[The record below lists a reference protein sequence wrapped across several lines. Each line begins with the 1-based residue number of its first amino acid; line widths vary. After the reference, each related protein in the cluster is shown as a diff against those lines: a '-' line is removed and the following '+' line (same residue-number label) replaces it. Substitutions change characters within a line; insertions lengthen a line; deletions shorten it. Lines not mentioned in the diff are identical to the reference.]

1 MYYIYLILLLLIFV
15 LLFRG
20 INLSINFAPA
30 KIKFIS
36 VFALLLLA
44 VRYITIFI
52 FFTSSN
58 IKYLYLLKPG
68 VFLNSLC
75 IPILAMISIYIL
87 ARKDKLKLTY
97 IIIVSIVLLVVYMF
111 IVFTMKTNIDI
122 YKNLGYRMYFESN
135 NILDAMY
142 LILNTL
148 FFFTAIILLSS
159 SVTNKFGMRLALASS
174 LILMLEIVVK
184 SVGFSIFPFISLGDI
199 FWLITV
205 NFSLNRLKKS

>member
-1 MYYIYLILLLLIFV
+1 
-15 LLFRG
+15 
-20 INLSINFAPA
+20 
-30 KIKFIS
+30 
-36 VFALLLLA
+36 
-44 VRYITIFI
+44 
-52 FFTSSN
+52 
-58 IKYLYLLKPG
+58 
-68 VFLNSLC
+68 
-75 IPILAMISIYIL
+75 MISIYIL

>member
-1 MYYIYLILLLLIFV
+1 M
-15 LLFRG
+15 
-20 INLSINFAPA
+20 
-30 KIKFIS
+30 
-36 VFALLLLA
+36 
-44 VRYITIFI
+44 
-52 FFTSSN
+52 
-58 IKYLYLLKPG
+58 
-68 VFLNSLC
+68 
-75 IPILAMISIYIL
+75 
-87 ARKDKLKLTY
+87 
-97 IIIVSIVLLVVYMF
+97 SIVLLVVYMF